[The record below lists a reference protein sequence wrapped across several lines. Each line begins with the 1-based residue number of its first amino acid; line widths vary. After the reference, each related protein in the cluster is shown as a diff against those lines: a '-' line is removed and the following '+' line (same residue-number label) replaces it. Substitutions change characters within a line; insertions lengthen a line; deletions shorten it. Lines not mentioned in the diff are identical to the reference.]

1 MHSTKSL
8 NSYMCKRAGSFQL
21 AKLCILNE
29 NESTNTALRP
39 HLLNC
44 TKSHNWR
51 DFFPFNLNKLSRPN
65 KWNAVQKRPRWTVCP
80 WYLHRMPMR
89 LPVCWVQDEKNLRNL
104 QTYARTGQILPLKIT
119 HAKLRKILFHISF
132 LFMTISPG
140 THVTIGKKVLKFTKI
155 NVHQKTQ

>member
-44 TKSHNWR
+44 TKSHHRR
-51 DFFPFNLNKLSRPN
+51 DFIPFNLNKLSRPY
-65 KWNAVQKRPRWTVCP
+65 KWNAMQKRPRWNVCP
-80 WYLHRMPMR
+80 WSLYWMPIR
-89 LPVCWVQDEKNLRNL
+89 VPVCWVQDEKNLKNL
-104 QTYARTGQILPLKIT
+104 QTYACRGQILPLKII
-119 HAKLRKILFHISF
+119 HAKLRKILFQVSF
-132 LFMTISPG
+132 LFMIISAG
-140 THVTIGKKVLKFTKI
+140 THVTVGKRVLKFTML
-155 NVHQKTQ
+155 NVIQKT